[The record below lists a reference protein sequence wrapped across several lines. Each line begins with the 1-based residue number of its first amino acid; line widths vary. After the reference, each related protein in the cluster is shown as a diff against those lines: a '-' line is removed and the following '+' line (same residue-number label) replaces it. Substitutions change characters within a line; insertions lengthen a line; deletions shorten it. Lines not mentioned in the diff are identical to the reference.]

1 MGIGPN
7 NRPLA
12 VGSGSKSASPA
23 GNSSALQRLLAI
35 EDRIFTER
43 RLRFYGTGVV
53 VGLAIA
59 AILCWASYRGAS
71 VIRPDGK
78 LGSIDFCL
86 LWISGK
92 FAATNDPFRIYD
104 YPTFSAA
111 YDFFYPPGECRPLLQ
126 AYIYPP
132 TYLFF
137 TYVVGVMPYLV
148 AFAVWV
154 GATFLLYLAAVY
166 SILPTPAAV
175 IAAMASAAV
184 LKNAQ
189 LGYNGFLTAGLFGLT
204 LVCLERRPWLAGIP
218 LGLLT
223 YKPQFGV
230 LFPLALLASRNWR
243 ALASAAATGVAFAMA
258 AAIAFGSRTWP
269 AFAASLAHL
278 NSSLSPRAGVEI
290 SLDSVYGLLRWAG
303 AGTGLAWAVHFG
315 VALSLAA
322 AVYAAWARPIPYAL
336 KAATLCLGSVL
347 VTPYVLRYDLC
358 ILSIAVAFMV
368 KDGLA
373 HGFPAGERTIM
384 LICLIL
390 LYCPLAPVGP
400 IVCLLLLLLVFR
412 RIARIS
418 GELPAGPRP
427 ATLGGAAA

>member
-1 MGIGPN
+1 M
-7 NRPLA
+7 
-12 VGSGSKSASPA
+12 SGR
-23 GNSSALQRLLAI
+23 QRLLAT
-35 EDRIFTER
+35 EDRIFTGR
-43 RLRFYGTGVV
+43 RLRVYGTGAV

-59 AILCWASYRGAS
+59 VMLCRAGDHGAS
-71 VIRPDGK
+71 VIRPDGR

-92 FAATNDPFRIYD
+92 FAATNDTFRIYD
-104 YPTFSAA
+104 YPTFAAA
-111 YDFFYPPGECRPLLQ
+111 YDVFYRPGECRLLLQ

-137 TYVVGVMPYLV
+137 TYIVGLLPYLV

-154 GATFLLYLAAVY
+154 GATLLLYLTAVY
-166 SILPTPAAV
+166 AILPMPAAL

-204 LVCLERRPWLAGIP
+204 LVSLERRPWLAGVL

-243 ALASAAATGVAFAMA
+243 ALASAAATGVGFGIA
-258 AAIAFGSRTWP
+258 AAIAFGPQTWP
-269 AFAASLAHL
+269 AFVASLANL
-278 NSSLSPRAGVEI
+278 NSSLSPLPGVEI
-290 SLDSVYGLLRWAG
+290 SLDSIYGVLRWAG
-303 AGTGLAWAVHFG
+303 AGTGLAWAAHLA
-315 VALSLAA
+315 VALSLAV

-336 KAATLCLGSVL
+336 KAAVLCLGSLL

-358 ILSIAVAFMV
+358 ILSIAVAFIV

-373 HGFPAGERTIM
+373 RGFLGGERAIM
-384 LICLIL
+384 LICLVL
-390 LYCPLAPVGP
+390 LYCPQAPLGP
-400 IVCLLLLLLVFR
+400 IVCLALLALVFR
-412 RIARIS
+412 QVARS
-418 GELPAGPRP
+418 PGSASTGDNSCAHL
-427 ATLGGAAA
+427 TLAASAPV